1 MTSEVLQA
9 RMEANPERAI
19 PCIKAIRAACGCGLR
34 EAKDTYDAIR
44 NGDGQQVV
52 RLTFAEFG
60 RLSVEHMLD
69 SGWLFYF
76 TECEIIRPDEKQF
89 IELGKAS
96 ALAG

>member
-1 MTSEVLQA
+1 MSNEVMQV
-9 RMEANPERAI
+9 RMEANPERAV
-19 PCIKAIRAACGCGLR
+19 PCIRAIRLACGCGLK

-76 TECEIIRPDEKQF
+76 MEFEIIRPDEKRF
-89 IELGKAS
+89 IELGKAP